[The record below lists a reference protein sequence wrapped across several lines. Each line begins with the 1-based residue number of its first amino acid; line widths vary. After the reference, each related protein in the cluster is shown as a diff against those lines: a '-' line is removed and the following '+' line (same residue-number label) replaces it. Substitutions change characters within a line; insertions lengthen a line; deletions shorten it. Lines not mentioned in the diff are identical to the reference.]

1 MIVFAFDKEFPGHD
15 GDTRMVPFS
24 SDLYSGSIMHHP
36 DVFQKTFLWAFLKLL
51 DGTVEYKV
59 SDSYAHDDTPIALF
73 VVSAQGLPF
82 HDKLNVISDYL
93 RNSSIVRH
101 KNFKIWIDFSTEGWI
116 TAGTKFHNWVIAN
129 DLQGRVLYTSGQFD
143 WKHIYKKFVP
153 EKQHVIDFI
162 PTCMWNRLHPPNEV
176 KHLSGVE
183 LLKSFPSYRP
193 TQNRIMCFNRYV
205 RDHRV
210 QLALELENLN
220 ILDKITFSL
229 RAELGDGYDD
239 LGNQYKDYISE
250 DVFDRLKAKL
260 PLVVDTDEFD
270 YNWIYVEQ
278 EKTYD
283 TFKSHPINLV
293 TETMYR
299 NDGRFLSEKSFK
311 PMALR
316 QIFLIAGNKGTLELL
331 RHYGFKTFAQCGID
345 ESYDTVSDPVKR
357 MKALTLEI
365 QRLVDMP
372 EHKFQ
377 DILSKAEEII
387 EHNHILIWDD
397 EHVLKNSW
405 GELVNYL
412 DLFNNKG

>member
-1 MIVFAFDKEFPGHD
+1 MLVFAFDKEFPQNHIQRRD
-15 GDTRMVPFS
+15 GPDQNGV
-24 SDLYSGSIMHHP
+24 MHHP
-36 DVFQKTFLWAFLKLL
+36 DQLQAKGNGAFLRWL
-51 DGTVEYKV
+51 DSLIEYKI
-59 SDSYAHDDTPIALF
+59 SDSYSFDDNPIALYTIWAGRGQTF
-73 VVSAQGLPF
+73 F
-82 HDKLNVISDYL
+82 EKLNIISDHL

-101 KNFKIWIDFSTEGWI
+101 KNFKIWIDFSTEGWVI
-116 TAGTKFHNWVIAN
+116 GREFHDWVIAN

-143 WKHIYKKFVP
+143 QKRMYEADIYP
-153 EKQHVIDFI
+153 EQTVMDFI
-162 PTCMWNRLHPPNEV
+162 PTSMWRKLIPPNEV
-176 KHLSGVE
+176 KHLSGQE
-183 LLKSFPSYRP
+183 LLQSFPSYRP
-193 TQNRIMCFNRYV
+193 TQNRIMCFNRMV
-205 RDHRV
+205 KDHRV
-210 QLALELENLN
+210 QIALELENLN

-229 RAELGDGYDD
+229 TDKLGDEYDSI
-239 LGNQYKDYISE
+239 GNQYKDYINE
-250 DVFDRLKAKL
+250 DIFDRLKAKL
-260 PLVVDTDEFD
+260 PLVVDTDQFD
-270 YNWIYVEQ
+270 YNWIYVEK
-278 EKTYD
+278 EHTYNI
-283 TFKSHPINLV
+283 FKSHPINVV

-365 QRLVDMP
+365 QRLVNLS

-377 DILSKAEEII
+377 DILLKAEEVI
-387 EHNHILIWDD
+387 EHNHILVWDD

-412 DLFNNKG
+412 DLFNKKG

>member
-1 MIVFAFDKEFPGHD
+1 MLVFAFDKEFPHQNG
-15 GDTRMVPFS
+15 V
-24 SDLYSGSIMHHP
+24 MHHP
-36 DVFQKTFLWAFLKLL
+36 DQLQAKGNGAFLRWL
-51 DGTVEYKV
+51 DSLIEYKI
-59 SDSYAHDDTPIALF
+59 SDSYSFDDNPIALYTIWAGRGQTF
-73 VVSAQGLPF
+73 F
-82 HDKLNVISDYL
+82 EKLNIISDHL

-101 KNFKIWIDFSTEGWI
+101 KNFKIWIDFSTEGWVI
-116 TAGTKFHNWVIAN
+116 GREFHDWVVAN

-143 WKHIYKKFVP
+143 QKRMYEADIYP
-153 EKQHVIDFI
+153 EQTVMDFI
-162 PTCMWNRLHPPNEV
+162 PTSMWRKLIPPNEV
-176 KHLSGVE
+176 KHLSGQE
-183 LLKSFPSYRP
+183 LLQSFPSYRP
-193 TQNRIMCFNRYV
+193 TQNRVMCFNRIV

-210 QLALELENLN
+210 QIALELENLN

-229 RAELGDGYDD
+229 TDKLGDEYDSV
-239 LGNQYKDYISE
+239 GNQYKDYISK

-260 PLVVDTDEFD
+260 PLVVDTDQFD
-270 YNWIYVEQ
+270 YNWIYVEK
-278 EKTYD
+278 EHTYNI
-283 TFKSHPINLV
+283 FKSHPINVV

-345 ESYDTVSDPVKR
+345 ESYDTVSDPTKR

-377 DILSKAEEII
+377 DILLKAEEII

-412 DLFNNKG
+412 DLLNKKG